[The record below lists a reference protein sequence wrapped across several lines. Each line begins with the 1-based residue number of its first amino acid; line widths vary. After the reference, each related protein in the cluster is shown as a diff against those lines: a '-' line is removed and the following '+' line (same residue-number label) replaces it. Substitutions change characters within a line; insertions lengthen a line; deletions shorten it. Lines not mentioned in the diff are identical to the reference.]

1 MIRRT
6 FIFLAVIL
14 LIALF
19 AIPAGILLALTV
31 PLFLVSVFPLIA
43 IGLLYLGSRLEG
55 LSWLFDGELERPA
68 SAQRAQSEPSFNQV
82 IFQRHTFVIRR
93 YELN

>member
-6 FIFLAVIL
+6 FIFLALIL
-14 LIALF
+14 LIATF
-19 AIPAGILLALTV
+19 AIPTGILLALTV

-43 IGLLYLGSRLEG
+43 IGFLYLGSRFEG
-55 LSWLFDGELERPA
+55 LSWLLDDEPDCSTSRPPV
-68 SAQRAQSEPSFNQV
+68 QREPSFNQV

>member
-1 MIRRT
+1 MIKRT
-6 FIFLAVIL
+6 FLFLAVVL
-14 LIALF
+14 VIATF

-55 LSWLFDGELERPA
+55 LSWLADDDIERPSPKQPA
-68 SAQRAQSEPSFNQV
+68 EREPSFNQV
-82 IFQRHTFVIRR
+82 VFQRHAFVIRR